1 MNIPAPPVSIQHH
14 AARLSGWRELWLKE
28 DWWAVWLGLGIVLV
42 AYALFA
48 HGHSLEWVAVSP
60 AKWSGWSDLGN
71 HFSENWPRYLAQFA
85 LWAVLFSIAL
95 RALGQQVGQFL
106 PAFLLVYLFAVLIFT
121 LGQWTEANRYNLE
134 PPLVALVLGLVISN
148 VIGLP
153 AWLDAGF
160 RVEFYV
166 KTGIVL
172 LGATLPF
179 TLIVW
184 AGPVALL
191 QASIVSLVTFMVIFT
206 VGRRLGLDRRFAAVL
221 GAGGSVCG
229 VSASIA
235 IAGAVG
241 ARKQDASVAIA
252 TVIAWAIVMIF
263 ALPLAAR
270 LLHLSSGV
278 AGAWIGTSEFADA
291 AGLAAADTYGHLAG
305 SVPGIA
311 GTPEQALFAFTLM
324 KVIGRDIWI
333 GVWALVLSLIASTR
347 WEHQGTDVKPD
358 FAQIWWRFPKFVLGF
373 LAASALVTMVAAHYG
388 QSAYHDTVTPQLVTP
403 LKDLRTWAFIF
414 CFFSIG
420 LTTRVRELARIGPR
434 PFLAFSA
441 GVAVNVILGFI
452 LSAWVFALH
461 WQTLAH

>member
-1 MNIPAPPVSIQHH
+1 MNTPATPVSIQHP
-14 AARLSGWRELWLKE
+14 AVQPSGWRELWQKE
-28 DWWAVWLGLGIVLV
+28 DWWAVWLGLGIVLA

-48 HGHSLEWVAVSP
+48 RGHSLEWIAVSP
-60 AKWSGWSDLGN
+60 AKWSSWSEIGN
-71 HFSENWPRYLAQFA
+71 HFAGNWRRYIAQFA

-95 RALGQQVGQFL
+95 RALGYRVRQFL
-106 PAFLLVYLFAVLIFT
+106 PAFVLVYLLAVLIFA
-121 LGQWTEANRYNLE
+121 LGQWTGANRYNLE

-160 RVEFYV
+160 RVEFYI

-179 TLIVW
+179 TLIAW
-184 AGPVALL
+184 AGPTAFL
-191 QASIVSLVTFMVIFT
+191 QATIVSLATFLVIFT
-206 VGRRLGLDRRFAAVL
+206 AGRLLGLDQRFAAVL

-241 ARKQDASVAIA
+241 ARKQDASVAIT
-252 TVIAWAIVMIF
+252 TVIFWAIVMIF

-270 LLHLSSGV
+270 LLHLPTGV

-305 SVPGIA
+305 SVPGIT
-311 GTPEQALFAFTLM
+311 GTPEQSLFAFTLM

-333 GVWALVLSLIASTR
+333 GVWALVLSVIAATR
-347 WEHQGTDVKPD
+347 WELQEAGGKADV
-358 FAQIWWRFPKFVLGF
+358 AQVWWRFPKFVLGF
-373 LAASALVTMVAAHYG
+373 LAASALVTAVSAHYG
-388 QSAYHDTVTPQLVTP
+388 QSGYRNSVTPQLVAP

-420 LTTRVRELARIGPR
+420 LTTRARELARIGPR
-434 PFLAFSA
+434 PFLAFTA
-441 GVAVNVILGFI
+441 GVVVNVILGFV
-452 LSAWVFALH
+452 LSAWVFAPH
-461 WQTLAH
+461 WQSLTR